1 MKRPIVLILLIC
13 IIQISYSQTDYR
25 RGYVITNTRDTLHGL
40 VDYREGVKAYR
51 SCDFKNTK
59 DQPVISYEP
68 TSIIG
73 YGFDNDKFFISKEI
87 SIKDQ
92 QPKVVFLEVLV
103 MGLANLYKF
112 EDTYFI
118 AKDTSGLLQLINE
131 SKEITVDG
139 KKLSKNTN
147 QYIGTINMLLFDCA
161 ELKSKIERVKLHEK
175 ALTNLIEDYN
185 RCKGAVS
192 IAFKAKKPW
201 TKAGMGLTGGMNI
214 SQLSFDSD
222 PGFEHLSGVFETSR
236 SPMFGV
242 SFEVRSPRLSERIS
256 FDGNLLYLTSKYYNY
271 NVFKYGSST
280 EINYVTIE
288 LQQLK
293 IPVGICYN
301 FPKRNFTP
309 YFRLGISSTFH
320 LGFNT
325 NWIQEVESFNMVVTH
340 SNEALA
346 IKNSQFGVWG
356 GSGLLR
362 PISSKL
368 NAFVE
373 FRYEQT
379 NGIAQNSVDPL
390 AHFQSK
396 IINFQLSIGITSK

>member
-1 MKRPIVLILLIC
+1 VEV
-13 IIQISYSQTDYR
+13 SFSQTDYR
-25 RGYVITNTRDTLHGL
+25 RGYVITNTRDTLNGL
-40 VDYREGVKAYR
+40 VDYREGVKAHR
-51 SCDFKNTK
+51 SCDFKNSK
-59 DQPVISYEP
+59 AQPVISYEP
-68 TSIIG
+68 ASILG
-73 YGFDNDKFFISKEI
+73 YGFQNDKFFLSKEI
-87 SIKDQ
+87 LIKDQ
-92 QPKVVFLEVLV
+92 QAKVVFLEVLV
-103 MGLANLYKF
+103 LGLVSLYKF

-118 AKDTSGLLQLINE
+118 EKDTSGLLQLINE

-147 QYIGTINMLLFDCA
+147 QHIGTINMLLFDCA
-161 ELKSKIERVKLHEK
+161 ELKSKIEGVKLHEK
-175 ALTNLIEDYN
+175 ALTSLIEDYN
-185 RCKGAVS
+185 RCKGALS

-201 TKAGMGLTGGMNI
+201 TKAGIGLTGGVNI
-214 SQLSFDSD
+214 SQLSFDTA
-222 PGFEHLSGVFETSR
+222 PGFEHLSGDFEISTS
-236 SPMFGV
+236 PTFGV
-242 SFEVRSPRLSERIS
+242 SFEVKSPRLSERIS
-256 FDGNLLYLTSKYYNY
+256 FHGNLLYLISKYYNY
-271 NVFKYGSST
+271 NLFNYGSST

-293 IPVGICYN
+293 IPVGICYT

-309 YFRLGISSTFH
+309 YFVLGISSTLH

-346 IKNSQFGVWG
+346 IKKSQFGVWG
-356 GSGLLR
+356 GCGLLR

-396 IINFQLSIGITSK
+396 IINFQLSIGINRK